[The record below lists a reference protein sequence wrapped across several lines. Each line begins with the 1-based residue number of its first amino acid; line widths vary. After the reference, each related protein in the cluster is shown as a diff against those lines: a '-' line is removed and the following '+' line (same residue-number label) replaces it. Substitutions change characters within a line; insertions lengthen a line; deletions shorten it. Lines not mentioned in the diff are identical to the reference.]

1 MKEVI
6 IIILN
11 ERCTQ
16 ILIKLVNSSLPVK
29 ITELASSFKV
39 SSRTIRYD
47 LDEIDE
53 FLKYNNLPQL
63 IRKPNVG
70 VKFSESLEDKDKVL
84 ELLGDVSI
92 YHYAL
97 SQKERVNIILSN
109 LIGQKDYTTINAL
122 ADNLMVSRSTII
134 NDLSKVRK
142 WLYDHGLELKSV
154 PKYGLKVLG
163 DEKKLRKAA
172 IELLTETVDI
182 DRALDIVKSPI
193 YTRINVGMD
202 NEIKKLFENIDLSY
216 IEDCIKT
223 AESEL
228 ETVFSDAAFTGLV
241 IHIAI
246 AIKRIELGRDIIMP
260 TEELKS
266 LEMTK
271 EFSVASNIA
280 KMLEKYFKVNIPID
294 EIGYITVHLLGSS
307 VTNKK
312 NNKEENWIE
321 LELMTKKIINNVE
334 KEVNID
340 LSKDGQLFEGL
351 LEHIRPT
358 IYRLSH
364 GLDLKNPVLDEIK
377 RNYSKLFEIVKRGL
391 RPLEEYAGNR
401 LNDEEVGYF
410 VMHFGAAIERQKASS
425 SGKMDVLVVCGTGIG
440 TAKMLSSRLQSVFDV
455 NIKGTA
461 AYHQVKEVLKEK
473 HVDLIVSTIPINMEG
488 MKTVIVNPLLT
499 ENDIEKLKV
508 FIKNKRPGGIRLD
521 DIIKIIE
528 RHCNIVNRQE
538 LIDELKNFLDI
549 EDVNEERGVAEPLLK
564 DLLTE
569 KTIKLNVEVK
579 DWEEAVKVGGELL
592 EKDGAIEHRYID
604 AMIDS
609 VKEIGPYIVIAP
621 GIAMP
626 HARPEAGAKKIGMSL
641 ITLKN
646 PVNFGNKENDPVKI
660 VVCLC
665 AVDHSAHLK
674 ALSELV
680 ELLGDDE
687 FVAYL
692 LKCDNSSNIINYIE
706 KSRIKGDKHEK
717 FRIS

>member
-70 VKFSESLEDKDKVL
+70 VKFSESLEDKDKAL
-84 ELLGDVSI
+84 ELLDDVSI
-92 YHYAL
+92 YYYAL

-246 AIKRIELGRDIIMP
+246 AIKRIELGRDIVMP
-260 TEELKS
+260 TDELKS

-312 NNKEENWIE
+312 NNKEENWLE

-351 LEHIRPT
+351 LEHVRPT

-391 RPLEEYAGNR
+391 RPLEDYAGNR

-508 FIKNKRPGGIRLD
+508 FIRNKRPCGIRLD

-528 RHCNIVNRQE
+528 RHCNILNRQK
-538 LIDELKNFLDI
+538 LIDELKNFLDL

-579 DWEEAVKVGGELL
+579 DWEEAVRIGGELL

-604 AMIDS
+604 AMINS

-665 AVDHSAHLK
+665 AVDHSSHLK

-680 ELLGDDE
+680 ELLGDE
-687 FVAYL
+687 RFISTL
-692 LKCDNSSNIINYIE
+692 LNSSSQDEIFNYIRFN
-706 KSRIKGDKHEK
+706 KKGGDELD
-717 FRIS
+717 

>member
-70 VKFSESLEDKDKVL
+70 VKFSESLEDKDKAL
-84 ELLGDVSI
+84 ELLDDVSI
-92 YHYAL
+92 YYYAL

-246 AIKRIELGRDIIMP
+246 AIKRIELGRDIVMP
-260 TEELKS
+260 TDELKS

-280 KMLEKYFKVNIPID
+280 KMLEEHFKVNIPID

-312 NNKEENWIE
+312 NNKEENWLE

-351 LEHIRPT
+351 LEHVRPT

-391 RPLEEYAGNR
+391 RPLEDYAGNR

-508 FIKNKRPGGIRLD
+508 FIRNKRPCGIRLD

-528 RHCNIVNRQE
+528 RHCNILNRQK
-538 LIDELKNFLDI
+538 LIDELKNFLDL

-579 DWEEAVKVGGELL
+579 DWEEAVRIGGELL

-604 AMIDS
+604 AMINS

>member
-16 ILIKLVNSSLPVK
+16 ILIKLLNSSLPVK

-70 VKFSESLEDKDKVL
+70 VKFSESLEDKNKAL
-84 ELLGDVSI
+84 ELLDDVSI
-92 YHYAL
+92 YYYAL

-246 AIKRIELGRDIIMP
+246 TIKRIELGRDIVMP
-260 TEELKS
+260 TDELKS

-280 KMLEKYFKVNIPID
+280 KMLEEHFKVNIPID

-312 NNKEENWIE
+312 NNKEENWLE

-351 LEHIRPT
+351 LEHVRPT

-440 TAKMLSSRLQSVFDV
+440 TAKMLSSRLQSVFNV
-455 NIKGTA
+455 NIKGTV
-461 AYHQVKEVLKEK
+461 AYHQVKDQLKKK
-473 HVDLIVSTIPINMEG
+473 HVDLIVSTVPVEAEG
-488 MKTVIVNPLLT
+488 IKTVVVNPLLT
-499 ENDIEKLKV
+499 ENDIEKLKL
-508 FIKNKRPGGIRLD
+508 FIRNDRTYAIKLD
-521 DIIKIIE
+521 DLIEIIE
-528 RHCNIVNRQE
+528 KHCSILNRQK
-538 LIDELKNFLDI
+538 LIEELKEFLDL

-569 KTIKLNVEVK
+569 KTIRLNVEVK
-579 DWEEAVKVGGELL
+579 DWEEAVRIGGELL
-592 EKDGAIEHRYID
+592 EKEGAIEHRYID

-626 HARPEAGAKKIGMSL
+626 HARPESGAKKIGMSL

-665 AVDHSAHLK
+665 AVDHSSHLK

-687 FVAYL
+687 KVQKIKFADDIYDVVNL
-692 LKCDNSSNIINYIE
+692 IINGGITE
-706 KSRIKGDKHEK
+706 CK
-717 FRIS
+717 

>member
-70 VKFSESLEDKDKVL
+70 VKFSESLEDKDKAL
-84 ELLGDVSI
+84 ELLDDVSI
-92 YHYAL
+92 YYYAL

-246 AIKRIELGRDIIMP
+246 AIKRIELGRDIVMP
-260 TEELKS
+260 TDELKS

-280 KMLEKYFKVNIPID
+280 KMLEEHFKVNIPID

-312 NNKEENWIE
+312 NNKEENWLE

-351 LEHIRPT
+351 LEHVRPT

-391 RPLEEYAGNR
+391 RPLEDYAGNR

-508 FIKNKRPGGIRLD
+508 FIRNKRPCGIRLD

-528 RHCNIVNRQE
+528 RHCNILNRQK
-538 LIDELKNFLDI
+538 LIDELKNFLDL

-579 DWEEAVKVGGELL
+579 DWEEAVRIGGELL

-604 AMIDS
+604 AMINS

-665 AVDHSAHLK
+665 AVDHSSHLK

-680 ELLGDDE
+680 ELLGDE
-687 FVAYL
+687 RFISTL
-692 LKCDNSSNIINYIE
+692 LNSSSQDEIFNYIRFN
-706 KSRIKGDKHEK
+706 KKGGDELD
-717 FRIS
+717 

>member
-70 VKFSESLEDKDKVL
+70 VKFSESLEDKDKAL
-84 ELLGDVSI
+84 ELLDDVSI
-92 YHYAL
+92 YYYAL

-246 AIKRIELGRDIIMP
+246 AIKRIELGRDIVMP
-260 TEELKS
+260 TDELKS

-312 NNKEENWIE
+312 NNKEENWLE

-351 LEHIRPT
+351 LEHVRPT

-391 RPLEEYAGNR
+391 RPLEDYAGNR

-455 NIKGTA
+455 NIRGTA

-508 FIKNKRPGGIRLD
+508 FIRNKRPCGIRLD

-528 RHCNIVNRQE
+528 RHCNILNRQK
-538 LIDELKNFLDI
+538 LIDELKNFLDL

-579 DWEEAVKVGGELL
+579 DWEEAVRIGGELL

-604 AMIDS
+604 AMINS

-665 AVDHSAHLK
+665 AVDHSSHLK

-680 ELLGDDE
+680 ELLGDE
-687 FVAYL
+687 RFISTL
-692 LKCDNSSNIINYIE
+692 LNSSSQDEIFNYIRFN
-706 KSRIKGDKHEK
+706 KKGGDELD
-717 FRIS
+717 

>member
-70 VKFSESLEDKDKVL
+70 VKFSESISDKDKVL
-84 ELLGDVSI
+84 ELLDDVSI

-134 NDLSKVRK
+134 NDLDKVRK
-142 WLYDHGLELKSV
+142 WLSDHGLELKSA
-154 PKYGLKVLG
+154 PKYGIKVLG

-172 IELLTETVDI
+172 IELLTETIDI
-182 DRALDIVKSPI
+182 EKALDIVKMPM

-216 IEDCIKT
+216 IEECIKT

-246 AIKRIELGRDIIMP
+246 AIKRIELGRDIVMP
-260 TEELKS
+260 TDELKS

-280 KMLEKYFKVNIPID
+280 KMLEKHFKVNIPID
-294 EIGYITVHLLGSS
+294 EIGYITVHLLGSN
-307 VTNKK
+307 VTNKRK
-312 NNKEENWIE
+312 IKEENWLE
-321 LELMTKKIINNVE
+321 LELITEKIIKNVE
-334 KEVNID
+334 NETKLD
-340 LSKDGQLFEGL
+340 LSKDRQLFEGL
-351 LEHIRPT
+351 IEHIRPA
-358 IYRLSH
+358 IYRLKH
-364 GLDLKNPVLDEIK
+364 GLDLKNPILDEIK

-391 RPLEEYAGNR
+391 RPLEDYAGNR

-461 AYHQVKEVLKEK
+461 AYHQVKEFLKEK
-473 HVDLIVSTIPINMEG
+473 HVDLIVSTVPINIEG

-508 FIKNKRPGGIRLD
+508 FIWNKRPCGIRLD
-521 DIIKIIE
+521 DIIEIIE

-538 LIDELKNFLDI
+538 LIDELKEFLNL

-569 KTIKLNVEVK
+569 RTIKLNVEVK

-592 EKDGAIEHRYID
+592 EQDGAIEHRYID
-604 AMIDS
+604 AMINS

-626 HARPEAGAKKIGMSL
+626 HARPEAGVKKIGMSL

-680 ELLGDDE
+680 ELLGDE
-687 FVAYL
+687 RFISTL
-692 LKCDNSSNIINYIE
+692 LNSSSQDEIFNYIRFN
-706 KSRIKGDKHEK
+706 KKGGDELD
-717 FRIS
+717 

>member
-11 ERCTQ
+11 ERCTH
-16 ILIKLVNSSLPVK
+16 ILMKLVNSSLPVK

-70 VKFSESLEDKDKVL
+70 VKFSESLEDRKKVL
-84 ELLGDVSI
+84 EILDDVSI

-109 LIGQKDYTTINAL
+109 LMGQKDYTTINTL
-122 ADNLMVSRSTII
+122 ADKLLVSRSTII
-134 NDLSKVRK
+134 NDLDKVRK
-142 WLYDHGLELKSV
+142 WLLEHGLELKSV
-154 PKYGLKVLG
+154 PKFGLKVIG
-163 DEKKLRKAA
+163 DEKRVRKAA

-182 DRALDIVKSPI
+182 EKVLDIVKSPM
-193 YTRINVGMD
+193 YTKINVGMD
-202 NEIKKLFENIDLSY
+202 NEIKRLFQDIDISY
-216 IEDCIKT
+216 IEECIKI
-223 AESEL
+223 AENEL

-241 IHIAI
+241 AHIAI

-280 KMLEKYFKVNIPID
+280 KMLEKHFNVNIPID

-312 NNKEENWIE
+312 SNKDKNWLE
-321 LELMTKKIINNVE
+321 LELVTKKIISNVE
-334 KEVNID
+334 REVNID
-340 LSKDGQLFEGL
+340 LSRDVQLFEGL

-358 IYRLSH
+358 VYRLSH
-364 GLDLKNPVLDEIK
+364 GLDLKNPVLEEIK
-377 RNYSKLFEIVKRGL
+377 RNYNRLFQVVKGCL
-391 RPLEEYAGNR
+391 KPLEEYAGHK
-401 LNDEEVGYF
+401 LNDEEIGYF
-410 VMHFGAAIERQKASS
+410 VMHFGAAIERQKSPIIN
-425 SGKMDVLVVCGTGIG
+425 KMNVLVVCGTGIG
-440 TAKMLSSRLQSVFDV
+440 TAKMLSSRLQSVFNV
-455 NIKGTA
+455 NIKGTV
-461 AYHQVKEVLKEK
+461 AYHQVKDELKKK
-473 HVDLIVSTIPINMEG
+473 HVDLIVSTVPVEAEG
-488 MKTVIVNPLLT
+488 IKTVVVNPLLT
-499 ENDIEKLKV
+499 ENDIEKLKL
-508 FIKNKRPGGIRLD
+508 FIRNDKTCVIKLD
-521 DIIKIIE
+521 DLIKIIE
-528 RHCNIVNRQE
+528 KHCSILNRQK
-538 LIDELKNFLDI
+538 LIEELKEFLDV

-569 KTIKLNVEVK
+569 KTIRLNVEVK
-579 DWEEAVKVGGELL
+579 DWEEAVRIGGELL

-609 VKEIGPYIVIAP
+609 VKDIGPYIVIAP

-626 HARPEAGAKKIGMSL
+626 HARPESGAKKIGMSL

-665 AVDHSAHLK
+665 AVDHSSHLK

-680 ELLGDDE
+680 ELLGDE
-687 FVAYL
+687 RFISTL
-692 LKCDNSSNIINYIE
+692 LNSSSQDEIFNYIRFN
-706 KSRIKGDKHEK
+706 KKGGDELD
-717 FRIS
+717 

>member
-70 VKFSESLEDKDKVL
+70 VKFSESLEDKDKAL
-84 ELLGDVSI
+84 ELLDDVSI
-92 YHYAL
+92 YYYAL

-246 AIKRIELGRDIIMP
+246 AIKRIELGRDIVMP
-260 TEELKS
+260 TDELKS

-312 NNKEENWIE
+312 NNKEENWLE

-351 LEHIRPT
+351 LEHVRPT

-391 RPLEEYAGNR
+391 RPLEDYAGNT

-455 NIKGTA
+455 NIRGTA

-508 FIKNKRPGGIRLD
+508 FIRNKRPCGIRLD

-528 RHCNIVNRQE
+528 RHCNILNRQK
-538 LIDELKNFLDI
+538 LIDELKNFLDL

-579 DWEEAVKVGGELL
+579 DWEEAVRIGGELL

-604 AMIDS
+604 AMINS

-665 AVDHSAHLK
+665 AVDHSSHLK

-680 ELLGDDE
+680 ELLGDE
-687 FVAYL
+687 RFISTL
-692 LKCDNSSNIINYIE
+692 LNSSSQDEIFNYIRFN
-706 KSRIKGDKHEK
+706 KKGGDELD
-717 FRIS
+717 

>member
-11 ERCTQ
+11 ERCTK
-16 ILIKLVNSSLPVK
+16 ILTKLVNTSLPIK
-29 ITELASSFKV
+29 INELASSFKV

-47 LDEIDE
+47 LDTIDE

-84 ELLGDVSI
+84 ELLDNVSI

-109 LIGQKDYTTINAL
+109 LIGQKDYTTINTL

-134 NDLSKVRK
+134 NDLDKVRK
-142 WLYDHGLELKSV
+142 WLSDHGLELKSA
-154 PKYGLKVLG
+154 PKYGIKVLG

-172 IELLTETVDI
+172 IELLTETIDI
-182 DRALDIVKSPI
+182 EKALDIVKMPM

-216 IEDCIKT
+216 IEECIKT

-246 AIKRIELGRDIIMP
+246 AIKRIELGRDIVMP
-260 TEELKS
+260 TDELKS

-280 KMLEKYFKVNIPID
+280 KMLEKHFKVNIPID
-294 EIGYITVHLLGSS
+294 EIGYITVHLLGSN
-307 VTNKK
+307 VTNKRK
-312 NNKEENWIE
+312 IKEENWLE
-321 LELMTKKIINNVE
+321 LELITEKIIKNVE
-334 KEVNID
+334 NEIKLD
-340 LSKDGQLFEGL
+340 LSKDRQLFEGL
-351 LEHIRPT
+351 IEHIRPA
-358 IYRLSH
+358 IYRLKH
-364 GLDLKNPVLDEIK
+364 GLDLKNPILDEIK
-377 RNYSKLFEIVKRGL
+377 RNYSKLFEIVKRSL
-391 RPLEEYAGNR
+391 KPLEEYTDNV
-401 LNDEEVGYF
+401 LNDEEIGYI
-410 VMHFGAAIERQKASS
+410 VMHFGAAIEKIKSLNIS
-425 SGKMDVLVVCGTGIG
+425 KPDILVVCGTGIG

-461 AYHQVKEVLKEK
+461 AYHQVEDILKEK
-473 HVDLIVSTIPINMEG
+473 HVDLIVSTVPVDIKNV
-488 MKTVIVNPLLT
+488 KTVIVNPLLT
-499 ENDIEKLKV
+499 EMDIEKLKG
-508 FIKNKRPGGIRLD
+508 FIKNVKSNVAKLD
-521 DIIKIIE
+521 DIVKIIE
-528 RHCNIVNRQE
+528 KHCNIADRQK
-538 LIDELKNFLDI
+538 LI
-549 EDVNEERGVAEPLLK
+549 EDLSEYLNVANVGEERGVAEPLLK

-569 KTIKLNVEVK
+569 KTIKLNIEAK
-579 DWEEAVKVGGELL
+579 DWEDAVRIGGELL
-592 EKDGAIEHRYID
+592 EKDDAIEHRYID
-604 AMIDS
+604 AMINS

-626 HARPEAGAKKIGMSL
+626 HARPEAGVKKIGMSL

-665 AVDHSAHLK
+665 AIDHSSHLK

-680 ELLGDDE
+680 ELIGDD
-687 FVAYL
+687 
-692 LKCDNSSNIINYIE
+692 KMIE
-706 KSRIKGDKHEK
+706 KIIKAKKIEEVLTVL
-717 FRIS
+717 

>member
-16 ILIKLVNSSLPVK
+16 ILIKLLNSSLPVK

-70 VKFSESLEDKDKVL
+70 VKFSESLEDKNKAL
-84 ELLGDVSI
+84 ELLDDVSI
-92 YHYAL
+92 YYYAL

-182 DRALDIVKSPI
+182 EKVLDIVKSPM
-193 YTRINVGMD
+193 YTKINVGMD
-202 NEIKKLFENIDLSY
+202 NEIKRLFQNIDISY
-216 IEDCIKT
+216 IEECIRI
-223 AESEL
+223 AENEL

-241 IHIAI
+241 AHIAI

-280 KMLEKYFKVNIPID
+280 KMLEKHFNVNIPID
-294 EIGYITVHLLGSS
+294 EIGYITVHLLGSN

-312 NNKEENWIE
+312 SNKDKNWLE
-321 LELMTKKIINNVE
+321 LELITKKIISNVE

-340 LSKDGQLFEGL
+340 LSRDVQLFEGL
-351 LEHIRPT
+351 LEHVRPT

-391 RPLEEYAGNR
+391 RPLEDYAGNR

-508 FIKNKRPGGIRLD
+508 FIRNKRPCGIRLD

-528 RHCNIVNRQE
+528 RHCNILNRQK
-538 LIDELKNFLDI
+538 LIDELKNFLDL

-579 DWEEAVKVGGELL
+579 DWEEAVRIGGELL

-604 AMIDS
+604 AMINS

-665 AVDHSAHLK
+665 AVDHSSHLK

-680 ELLGDDE
+680 ELLGDE
-687 FVAYL
+687 RFISTL
-692 LKCDNSSNIINYIE
+692 LNSSSQDEIFNYIRFN
-706 KSRIKGDKHEK
+706 KKGGDELD
-717 FRIS
+717 

>member
-70 VKFSESLEDKDKVL
+70 VKFSESLEDKDKLL
-84 ELLGDVSI
+84 ELLDDVSI

-97 SQKERVNIILSN
+97 SREERVNIILSN

-134 NDLSKVRK
+134 NDLNKVRK
-142 WLYDHGLELKSV
+142 WLADHGLELKSV

-216 IEDCIKT
+216 IEECIKT

-241 IHIAI
+241 VHIAI

-266 LEMTK
+266 LEMTE

-280 KMLEKYFKVNIPID
+280 KMLEKHFKVNIPID

-312 NNKEENWIE
+312 NNKEENWLE
-321 LELMTKKIINNVE
+321 LELMAKKIINNVE

-351 LEHIRPT
+351 LDHIRPT

-391 RPLEEYAGNR
+391 RPLEDYAGNR

-473 HVDLIVSTIPINMEG
+473 HVDLIVSTVPINIEG

-508 FIKNKRPGGIRLD
+508 FIKNKKPCGIRLD
-521 DIIKIIE
+521 DIIEIIE
-528 RHCNIVNRQE
+528 RHCNILNRQK
-538 LIDELKNFLDI
+538 LIDELKNFLDL

-569 KTIKLNVEVK
+569 RTIKLNVEVK

-604 AMIDS
+604 AMINS

-665 AVDHSAHLK
+665 AIDHSSHLK

-680 ELLGDDE
+680 ELLGDE
-687 FVAYL
+687 RFISTL
-692 LKCDNSSNIINYIE
+692 LNSSSQDEIFNYIRFN
-706 KSRIKGDKHEK
+706 KKGGDELD
-717 FRIS
+717 

>member
-11 ERCTQ
+11 ERCTH

-47 LDEIDE
+47 LDAIDE
-53 FLKYNNLPQL
+53 FLKYNSLPQL

-70 VKFSESLEDKDKVL
+70 VKFSESLEDRKKAL
-84 ELLGDVSI
+84 EILDDVSI

-97 SQKERVNIILSN
+97 SQKERVNIILSS
-109 LIGQKDYTTINAL
+109 LMGQKDYTTINTL
-122 ADNLMVSRSTII
+122 ADKLLVSRSTII
-134 NDLSKVRK
+134 NDLDKVRE
-142 WLYDHGLELKSV
+142 WLLEHGLELKSV
-154 PKYGLKVLG
+154 PKYGLKVIG

-182 DRALDIVKSPI
+182 EKVLDIVKSPM
-193 YTRINVGMD
+193 YTKINVGMD
-202 NEIKKLFENIDLSY
+202 NEIKRLFQNIDISY
-216 IEDCIKT
+216 IEECIRI
-223 AESEL
+223 AENEL

-241 IHIAI
+241 AHIAI

-280 KMLEKYFKVNIPID
+280 KMLEKHFNVNIPID
-294 EIGYITVHLLGSS
+294 EIGYITVHLLGSN

-312 NNKEENWIE
+312 SNKDKNWLE
-321 LELMTKKIINNVE
+321 LELITKKIISNVE
-334 KEVNID
+334 REVNID
-340 LSKDGQLFEGL
+340 LSRDVQLFEGL
-351 LEHIRPT
+351 LEHVRPT

-377 RNYSKLFEIVKRGL
+377 RNYSRLFEIVKGCL
-391 RPLEEYAGNR
+391 KPLEEYAGNK
-401 LNDEEVGYF
+401 LNDEEIGYF
-410 VMHFGAAIERQKASS
+410 VMHFGAAIERQKSPVMNR
-425 SGKMDVLVVCGTGIG
+425 MDVLVVCGTGIG
-440 TAKMLSSRLQSVFDV
+440 TAKMLSSRLQSVFNV
-455 NIKGTA
+455 NIKGTV
-461 AYHQVKEVLKEK
+461 AYHQVKDQLKKK
-473 HVDLIVSTIPINMEG
+473 HVDLIVSTVPVNAEG
-488 MKTVIVNPLLT
+488 IKTVVVNPLLT
-499 ENDIEKLKV
+499 ENDIEKLKL
-508 FIKNKRPGGIRLD
+508 FIRNDRTYAIKLD
-521 DIIKIIE
+521 DLIEIIE
-528 RHCNIVNRQE
+528 KHCSILNRQK
-538 LIDELKNFLDI
+538 LIEELKEFLDI

-579 DWEEAVKVGGELL
+579 DWEEAVRIGGELL
-592 EKDGAIEHRYID
+592 EKEGAIEHRYID

-626 HARPEAGAKKIGMSL
+626 HARPESGAKKIGMSL

-665 AVDHSAHLK
+665 AVDHSSHLK

-687 FVAYL
+687 KVEYM
-692 LKCDNSSNIINYIE
+692 LKCVDSKNILDYIKDCE
-706 KSRIKGDKHEK
+706 LKGEKHEK
-717 FRIS
+717 FRIY